1 MNPFSAFGPRFLVGV
16 LLGVFLLVCLLGT
29 SRLLPTPFGAVA
41 AVSGESMVVALRSRT
56 LPKPGHVAHLYVFG
70 PGERQK
76 TIGTVDHITGSQVTV
91 KLTARF
97 IRPKYKFMVLFED
110 DRFAMSLKPS
120 LKIPEPIRHPLKAT
134 VPAEQD
140 LIRAATTDDVETT
153 NTALGEIINIDA
165 SGADGGWPLA
175 IAARH
180 GHTNVAE
187 LLLRHG
193 ADPNLIDQKTGLTPL
208 KLAASWGRKKATRL
222 LIEHGADANFQGP
235 VNNNWNT
242 GWSPLHYAASG
253 EHIEVINVLLDM
265 DADPNLQNAI
275 GNTALHTA
283 AEKGRLKVFQI
294 LLQSGGN
301 PTLKNDEGQIALDM
315 VSSTKRSQFEAALLK
330 SRPSS

>member
-1 MNPFSAFGPRFLVGV
+1 MNPFSAFGPRFLVSL

-41 AVSGESMVVALRSRT
+41 AVSGESMVVVLRSRT
-56 LPKPGHVAHLYVFG
+56 MPKPGHVAHLYVFG

-76 TIGTVDHITGSQVTV
+76 TIGTVTRIIGSQVTV
-91 KLTARF
+91 KLTAPF
-97 IRPKYKFMVLFED
+97 TRPKFKIMVLFED
-110 DRFAMSLKPS
+110 DHFAARLKPS

-134 VPAEQD
+134 EPAEQD

-165 SGADGGWPLA
+165 SDADGSWPLA

-193 ADPNLIDQKTGLTPL
+193 ADPNLIDQNTGLTPL
-208 KLAASWGRKKATRL
+208 KLAASWGREEAARL

-235 VNNNWNT
+235 MNNKWNK
-242 GWSPLHYAASG
+242 GWSPLQHAASG
-253 EHIEVINVLLDM
+253 EHVEVVNVLLDM
-265 DADPNLQNAI
+265 DANPNLQNAI
-275 GNTALHTA
+275 GDTALHSA
-283 AEKGRLKVFQI
+283 AEKGRVEIFKI
-294 LLQSGGN
+294 LLEAGGN
-301 PTLKNDEGQIALDM
+301 PTLKNDEGQIALDL
-315 VSSTKRSQFEAALLK
+315 VSSIKRNQFEAALLK
-330 SRPSS
+330 SKPSP

>member
-1 MNPFSAFGPRFLVGV
+1 MNPFSAFGTRFWVGL

-56 LPKPGHVAHLYVFG
+56 MPKPGHVAHLYVFG
-70 PGERQK
+70 PGDRQK
-76 TIGTVDHITGSQVTV
+76 TIGTVTRIIGSQVTV
-91 KLTARF
+91 RLTAPF
-97 IRPKYKFMVLFED
+97 TRPKFKFMVLFED

-134 VPAEQD
+134 EPAEQD
-140 LIRAATTDDVETT
+140 LIHAATTNDVETT

-175 IAARH
+175 IAARY
-180 GHTNVAE
+180 GHINVAE

-208 KLAASWGRKKATRL
+208 KLAASWGRKEAARL
-222 LIEHGADANFQGP
+222 LIEQGADANFQGP
-235 VNNNWNT
+235 MNNNWNT
-242 GWSPLHYAASG
+242 GWSPLHYAVSG
-253 EHIEVINVLLDM
+253 EHVDVVNVLLDM
-265 DADPNLQNAI
+265 DANPNLQNVI

-283 AEKGRLKVFQI
+283 AKKGRLEIFQI

-301 PTLKNDEGQIALDM
+301 PTLKNDKGQIALDLL
-315 VSSTKRSQFEAALLK
+315 SSTKRSQFEAALLK
-330 SRPSS
+330 STPKP